1 MALEEDSR
9 LARKVQKGD
18 RQAFEALLSK
28 YERPIYSFIYNF
40 FQDRALCEDLTQE
53 TFLRAYRF
61 IGSFRPKEKLSTWLF
76 AIARNLCIDEFR
88 RRQKG
93 SAVNID
99 TVDPDA
105 LAAIDV
111 QGRNPM
117 VASIVAQEAD
127 ILRRVLTKLPE
138 KYRSCI
144 ILFYFNEMSY
154 EDISRTMKISLS
166 NTKILLFRGKKMMM
180 DLYRRETGEDV

>member
-1 MALEEDSR
+1 MTFEEDSK

-28 YERPIYSFIYNF
+28 YERPIYSFIFNF

-76 AIARNLCIDEFR
+76 AIAKNLCIDEFR
-88 RRQKG
+88 RHQKG
-93 SAVNID
+93 STVDID
-99 TVDPDA
+99 TVDPDVLVCA
-105 LAAIDV
+105 D
-111 QGRNPM
+111 GPGKNPM
-117 VASIVAQEAD
+117 AVSIVAQEAD

-138 KYRSCI
+138 KYRTCI
-144 ILFYFNEMSY
+144 ILYYFNEMSY
-154 EDISRTMKISLS
+154 EDISRTMDISLS

-180 DLYRRETGEDV
+180 ELYRRETGEDV